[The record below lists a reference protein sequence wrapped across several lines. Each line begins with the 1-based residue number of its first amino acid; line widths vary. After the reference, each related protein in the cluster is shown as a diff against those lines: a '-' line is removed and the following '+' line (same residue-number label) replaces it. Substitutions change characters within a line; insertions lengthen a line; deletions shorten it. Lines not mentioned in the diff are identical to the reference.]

1 MSRSRHKRTDE
12 LLLIPFL
19 DILCSLIGILV
30 LIIVVLCVAQSQQ
43 TNGRTPEEIERS
55 KQYVEALK
63 KEKEVQKDDVKQKE
77 QLAKLEEKKKVAE
90 EKSQRLA
97 KLRKLLST
105 SANIQ
110 EMNKELSQNL
120 IKELDNLILE
130 IEGLTKQD
138 SVLRKEIETLMA
150 ELKAR
155 QAPLEKKLPPV
166 MVQPSGSGLAQGT
179 KLYFV
184 EATGGKLTVFWD
196 QEKKS
201 VLTAADE
208 VVAADVG
215 FNHFLKEVIKIPQ
228 SKVIFLLRD
237 DGMGA
242 YNKAAGWAQATYG
255 YRVDQIGKLLL
266 PGRGEVDLK
275 MFKDYLGI
283 MPPPPEVKLVP
294 VGGTAAKPAAAA
306 PAPAPAPGAA
316 PAAAPAAK
324 PAPAGTP
331 APPAAPTPPPAPAAA
346 AATKA

>member
-63 KEKEVQKDDVKQKE
+63 KEKEVSKDDVKQKE
-77 QLAKLEEKKKVAE
+77 QLAKLEEKRKEAE
-90 EKSQRLA
+90 DKQQRLA

-105 SANIQ
+105 SADIQ
-110 EMNKELSQNL
+110 KMNQELSQNL
-120 IKELDNLILE
+120 IKELDNLLLE
-130 IEGLTKQD
+130 IEGLSKQD
-138 SVLRKEIETLMA
+138 GELKKEIETLMA

-184 EATGGKLTVFWD
+184 EVTAGKLTIFWD
-196 QEKKS
+196 QQKKTVVS
-201 VLTAADE
+201 ATDE
-208 VVAADVG
+208 VIAADVAY
-215 FNHFLKEVIKIPQ
+215 NHLLKEVLKIPQ
-228 SKVIFLLRD
+228 SKIIFLMRD

-242 YNKAAGWAQATYG
+242 YNKAAGWAQATYN

-275 MFKDYLGI
+275 MFRDYLGT
-283 MPPPPEVKLVP
+283 MQPPPEAKLVP
-294 VGGTAAKPAAAA
+294 AAGAA
-306 PAPAPAPGAA
+306 PAPAAAPPPAPGAPA
-316 PAAAPAAK
+316 PAA
-324 PAPAGTP
+324 
-331 APPAAPTPPPAPAAA
+331 TPPPSAPAAA
-346 AATKA
+346 ATNKA

>member
-1 MSRSRHKRTDE
+1 MSRARHKRTDE

-43 TNGRTPEEIERS
+43 TNGRTPEELERS
-55 KQYVEALK
+55 KQYVEAMK
-63 KEKEVQKDDVKQKE
+63 KEKDVQKDDVKLKE
-77 QLAKLEEKKKVAE
+77 QLAKLEEKKKEAE
-90 EKSQRLA
+90 DKSQRLA

-150 ELKAR
+150 ELNAR

-184 EATGGKLTVFWD
+184 EASGGRLTVFWD

-201 VLTAADE
+201 VLTSADE
-208 VVAADVG
+208 VVATDVG
-215 FNHFLKEVIKIPQ
+215 FNHFLKEVFKIPQ

-266 PGRGEVDLK
+266 PGRGEVDLR

-283 MPPPPEVKLVP
+283 MPPPPEVKLV
-294 VGGTAAKPAAAA
+294 KPAAA
-306 PAPAPAPGAA
+306 PAPAPAPAAA
-316 PAAAPAAK
+316 PTAAPAAK
-324 PAPAGTP
+324 PAPAPAPAGTP
-331 APPAAPTPPPAPAAA
+331 APAPATPPAPAAA